1 MASSFTSA
9 EIATARPLY
18 ARTAEPNTKFQRR
31 IEVCLRRSGLKSSK
45 GFATDISSAARTAA
59 TPAADGET
67 AVSAQAVVKQ
77 AEKRQADGITA
88 NPPCWQ

>member
-1 MASSFTSA
+1 M
-9 EIATARPLY
+9 ARPLY

-67 AVSAQAVVKQ
+67 AVSARAAVKPADQ
-77 AEKRQADGITA
+77 RQTGERTA
-88 NPPCWQ
+88 SPPCWQ